1 MTSYEALPYD
11 HCIMNLDYVI
21 AKNQEAYA
29 TMNMLIVVS
38 FIVNIILYS
47 LFSHTSK
54 FYMRI
59 TRKYTETILQLND
72 DYEIFDTDKVDVSNP
87 FALYTYYMT
96 IVRDPETESESES
109 ESASESASESD
120 SDSPENVIITVSGD
134 TNRRVLRSDVIK
146 TRRSS
151 TPPPPSPEEYRFDRD
166 YRTPLKTNKTNLGIR
181 GKHWKL
187 E

>member
-1 MTSYEALPYD
+1 MTSYETLPYD
-11 HCIMNLDYVI
+11 FCPLNLDYLI
-21 AKNQEAYA
+21 SKNQEAYA

-54 FYMRI
+54 TYMRI
-59 TRKYTETILQLND
+59 NRKYAETVLQLND
-72 DYEIFDTDKVDVSNP
+72 DYDIFDADKVDVLNP

-96 IVRDPETESESES
+96 IVRDPDTESESESES
-109 ESASESASESD
+109 ESASESD
-120 SDSPENVIITVSGD
+120 SDTPENIIITVRGD
-134 TNRRVLRSDVIK
+134 NTRRVLRSDV
-146 TRRSS
+146 RRQRRTS
-151 TPPPPSPEEYRFDRD
+151 TPPPAEPEEYDFDRD
-166 YRTPLKTNKTNLGIR
+166 YRTPLKKNKTNLGIR